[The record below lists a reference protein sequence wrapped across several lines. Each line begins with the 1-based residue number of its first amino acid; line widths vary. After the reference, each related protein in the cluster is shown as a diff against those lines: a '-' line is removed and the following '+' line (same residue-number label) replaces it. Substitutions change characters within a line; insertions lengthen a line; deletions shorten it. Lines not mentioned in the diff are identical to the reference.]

1 MIIPP
6 LHCWDFS
13 PKEAIKVQER
23 LSTRIIRKGRLGKV
37 RYVAGA
43 DVAFSK
49 TPPLAYAG
57 VIVMTFPD
65 LVVVETQQTV
75 SELDFPYIPG
85 LLSFRESPAL
95 LRTFEKLRLKPD
107 LVLIDGQGVAHPR
120 GIGLAS
126 HIGLWL
132 DTPTIGC
139 AKSVLFGKCRS
150 PGPER
155 GNWVPLTDTRDRVI
169 GAAVR
174 TRDKTNPIYVSI
186 GHKINLLSAIRY
198 ALACARGYRIP
209 EPTRQADAFV
219 GRLKREHQIGNN

>member
-6 LHCWDFS
+6 LHSWNFS
-13 PKEAIKVQER
+13 PKEAVKVQER
-23 LSTRIIRKGRLGKV
+23 LSNRIVRKGRLGKV

-49 TPPLAYAG
+49 NPPLAYAG

-65 LVVVETQQTV
+65 LVIVETQHSV
-75 SELDFPYIPG
+75 SELIFPYIPG

-120 GIGLAS
+120 GIGIAS

-139 AKSVLFGKCRS
+139 AKSVLFGKYRS
-150 PGPER
+150 PSQKR
-155 GNWVPLTDTRDRVI
+155 GSWVPLTDMNDRVI

-174 TRDKTNPIYVSI
+174 TRDKTNPIFVSI
-186 GHKINLLSAIRY
+186 GHKINLLSAIRC

-219 GRLKREHQIGNN
+219 ERLKREHQTGSD

>member
-6 LHCWDFS
+6 LHSWDYS
-13 PKEAIKVQER
+13 PKEAVKLQER

-43 DVAFSK
+43 DVAFSED
-49 TPPLAYAG
+49 PPLAYAG

-65 LVVVETQQTV
+65 LVIVETQQTV
-75 SELDFPYIPG
+75 SELIFPYIPG

-95 LRTFEKLRLKPD
+95 LKTFQKVRLKPD

-120 GIGLAS
+120 GIGIAS

-132 DTPTIGC
+132 DIPTLGC
-139 AKSVLFGKCRS
+139 AKSVLFGKYRS
-150 PGPER
+150 PGRNR
-155 GNWVPLTDTRDRVI
+155 GSWSPMTDMQNRII

-198 ALACARGYRIP
+198 ALACTRGFRIP

-219 GRLKREHQIGNN
+219 ARIKREHQTGDD